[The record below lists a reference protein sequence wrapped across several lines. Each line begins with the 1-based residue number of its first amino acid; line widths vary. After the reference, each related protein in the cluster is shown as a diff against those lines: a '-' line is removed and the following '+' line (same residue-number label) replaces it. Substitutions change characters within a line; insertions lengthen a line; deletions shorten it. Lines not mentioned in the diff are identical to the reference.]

1 MNEDILTSVIVKPE
15 NKYLWNRCTR
25 FEYDIFIESG
35 YIAEN
40 PAKKIPKYDEYDHSV
55 ILMVHPVNKEK
66 DKADLNIAG
75 VMRLF
80 YAPYADKMQEGLFPT
95 FDLYDRSKLYGDK
108 LEILMNLEPMDVIN
122 IGAMVIGKNFRKTT
136 CFMQLINFFFKFCC
150 ENRYLYGFAS
160 LENFFLYDILKK
172 IFTLIDLG
180 PTISFR
186 GAPSILTII
195 DIFDQLESSSM
206 QC

>member
-15 NKYLWNRCTR
+15 NKSLWNRCTR
-25 FEYDIFIESG
+25 FEYDMFIESG

-40 PAKKIPKYDEYDHSV
+40 PAKKIPKYDEYYHSV
-55 ILMVHPVNKEK
+55 ILMAYPVNKKK
-66 DKADLNIAG
+66 DEADINIAG

-80 YAPYADKMQEGLFPT
+80 YAPHADKMQEGLFPI

-108 LEILMNLEPMDVIN
+108 LEILMNLEPTDVIN
-122 IGAMVIGKNFRKTT
+122 IGAMAIGKNFRNTR
-136 CFMQLINFFFKFCC
+136 CFIHLFLVFFKFCC

-160 LENFFLYDILKK
+160 LENFFLYDILKRY
-172 IFTLIDLG
+172 FTLIDLG
-180 PTISFR
+180 PNISFR

-195 DIFDQLESSSM
+195 DIFDQLESSST
-206 QC
+206 QR